1 MIAECGVGMR
11 TSQLRGVA
19 PLLSVKQSMCE
30 RCVKYNESETTYA
43 F

>member
-19 PLLSVKQSMCE
+19 PLLSVKQVVYKPPAAF
-30 RCVKYNESETTYA
+30 CVSDV
-43 F
+43 